1 MKRSCRARLA
11 ICGPA
16 GDRDDVLAGWAALRG
31 LVAHHPCYQVNCHL
45 PCVIDGAASLCTK
58 QSSISFVVQ
67 SAPKVSLKAAV
78 SITYPIT
85 TSSHLSNHSLHV
97 IQQQLPTTTPSIQAP
112 ALTSIPPPPPPV
124 TCHTRSSPP
133 FHLPHLALRLTYC
146 VHTHATHARTH
157 AYTHRS
163 TQIHTEQSVGRRWNG
178 WQTSGQP
185 RTASLNFP
193 SFTHKINERH
203 QTTHRRIALET

>member
-1 MKRSCRARLA
+1 MEWMANVGSASERQS
-11 ICGPA
+11 
-16 GDRDDVLAGWAALRG
+16 LR
-31 LVAHHPCYQVNCHL
+31 YRHL
-45 PCVIDGAASLCTK
+45 P
-58 QSSISFVVQ
+58 
-67 SAPKVSLKAAV
+67 SA
-78 SITYPIT
+78 I
-85 TSSHLSNHSLHV
+85 SHLSFPISHLPSPIPHLPSPIHHDLIPSHPIPSQPHPNPSDLSLHFLHASPSHLS
-97 IQQQLPTTTPSIQAP
+97 IIHYFITHSSSSYINTTT
-112 ALTSIPPPPPPV
+112 TT

-133 FHLPHLALRLTYC
+133 FHLPHLALQLTYC

-193 SFTHKINERH
+193 SFT
-203 QTTHRRIALET
+203 